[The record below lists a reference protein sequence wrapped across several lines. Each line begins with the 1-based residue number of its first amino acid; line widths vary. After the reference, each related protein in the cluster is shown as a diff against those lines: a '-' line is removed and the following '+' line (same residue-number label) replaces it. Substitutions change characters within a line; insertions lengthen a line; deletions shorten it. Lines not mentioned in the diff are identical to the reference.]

1 MDEAPGA
8 KRPRKAASKA
18 TEAVMQGPK
27 ARAPALAY
35 LGRVCRIRE
44 VTSAE
49 HKWEAYRV
57 LAYKGRDKQTIE
69 LGHALAD
76 DEQVV
81 RSIELRDYS
90 LQVLTEIGWGPEP
103 VDGEV
108 ADGADPE
115 TFVPLLLFTAA
126 GRAEP
131 EARGRL
137 LAHSP
142 HSDKQ
147 SQRVTSGRPAQSLPG
162 LASHRAWCGCGV
174 RGCPRRGVPLFSQV
188 RVDEQGGA
196 PPSSDA
202 HVEAPT
208 ALGAQEG
215 SGGHAQALASAARAR
230 A

>member
-1 MDEAPGA
+1 MDTDEALGA

-18 TEAVMQGPK
+18 TDAVVQGGPK
-27 ARAPALAY
+27 ARAPAAAY
-35 LGRVCRIRE
+35 IGRVCRIRE

-69 LGHALAD
+69 LGNALAE

-147 SQRVTSGRPAQSLPG
+147 SRRVTSGAARSESAWARAQRD
-162 LASHRAWCGCGV
+162 RAWHGCWSARVSLTWCAPVVTGT
-174 RGCPRRGVPLFSQV
+174 GGLTRRSCTLF
-188 RVDEQGGA
+188 
-196 PPSSDA
+196 
-202 HVEAPT
+202 
-208 ALGAQEG
+208 
-215 SGGHAQALASAARAR
+215 
-230 A
+230 

>member
-1 MDEAPGA
+1 MEIDEAPGA
-8 KRPRKAASKA
+8 KRPRKAISKA
-18 TEAVMQGPK
+18 TDAVQSVPK
-27 ARAPALAY
+27 ARAPALAH

-44 VTSAE
+44 VTSAD

-57 LAYKGRDKQTIE
+57 LAYKGKDKQTIE
-69 LGHALAD
+69 LGNALAE

-90 LQVLTEIGWGPEP
+90 LHVLAEIGWGPEP

-142 HSDKQ
+142 HSDKH
-147 SQRVTSGRPAQSLPG
+147 SRRVISARASLGG
-162 LASHRAWCGCGV
+162 LPWFEH
-174 RGCPRRGVPLFSQV
+174 
-188 RVDEQGGA
+188 D
-196 PPSSDA
+196 
-202 HVEAPT
+202 
-208 ALGAQEG
+208 
-215 SGGHAQALASAARAR
+215 ASAPDVFASCAGTQVWRPPVATGTGG
-230 A
+230 